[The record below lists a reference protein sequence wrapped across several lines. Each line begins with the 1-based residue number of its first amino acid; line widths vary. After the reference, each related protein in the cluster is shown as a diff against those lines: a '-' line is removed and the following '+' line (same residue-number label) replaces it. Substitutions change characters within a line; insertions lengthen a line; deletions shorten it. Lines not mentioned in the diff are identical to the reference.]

1 MTRPLAFLTVLC
13 LALSAAG
20 CAVNP
25 ATGGANLVLMT
36 ENKEKEIGLEE
47 HEKVLASMP
56 VYKDDVLQAYV
67 ERQGTDLTTV
77 RPRIP

>member
-1 MTRPLAFLTVLC
+1 MTRPLALFTILCVALTTL
-13 LALSAAG
+13 G

-47 HEKVLASMP
+47 TRESARLDAHL
-56 VYKDDVLQAYV
+56 
-67 ERQGTDLTTV
+67 
-77 RPRIP
+77 